1 MKRTAAI
8 LLLLVFL
15 LGAVSC
21 KKDDAP
27 PSGMIEAATAG
38 AEYHLYVPEL
48 WVVNNGNGV
57 SGAYT
62 SSADRANVTLTSYL
76 PDSAMSAEEYFGN
89 VCLPQYKN
97 GVLAGFEVLTELC
110 ADTTLGGLNA
120 KKYVYIYSLAG
131 VDYETMQVI
140 ASTGKMIYTLTYTAK
155 AANYADHTE
164 DVEEIVKAFAF
175 R

>member
-1 MKRTAAI
+1 MKKLMAI
-8 LLLLVFL
+8 LLLLAL
-15 LGAVSC
+15 TLCAVSC
-21 KKDDAP
+21 KKDNAP
-27 PSGMIEAATAG
+27 PSGMVEAATAD

-48 WVVNNGNGV
+48 WVVNNQSGI

-62 SSADRANVTLTSYL
+62 SSADRANVTVTSYL
-76 PDSAMSAEEYFGN
+76 PDVSMSAEDYFN
-89 VCLPQYKN
+89 DICLPQYEN
-97 GVLAGFEVLTELC
+97 GTLTGFQLLNDLC
-110 ADTTLGGLNA
+110 GDTTMGGLNA
-120 KKYVYIYSLAG
+120 KKYVYVFSLG
-131 VDYETMQVI
+131 GTDYETMQVI

>member
-1 MKRTAAI
+1 MKKTIAV
-8 LLLLVFL
+8 LLLLVL
-15 LGAVSC
+15 ALCTVSC
-21 KKDDAP
+21 KKDNAP
-27 PSGMIEAATAG
+27 PSGMKEAATAG

-48 WVVNNGNGV
+48 WIANNGNGI

-62 SSADRANVTLTSYL
+62 GTADRANVTVTSYL
-76 PDSAMSAEEYFGN
+76 PDFSMSAESYFN
-89 VCLPQYKN
+89 EICLPQYQN
-97 GVLAGFEVLTELC
+97 GTLAGFELLSDLC
-110 ADTTLGGLNA
+110 GDTTLGGLNA
-120 KKYVYIYSLAG
+120 KKYVYIYSLGG

-140 ASTGKMIYTLTYTAK
+140 ASSSKMIYTLTYTAK